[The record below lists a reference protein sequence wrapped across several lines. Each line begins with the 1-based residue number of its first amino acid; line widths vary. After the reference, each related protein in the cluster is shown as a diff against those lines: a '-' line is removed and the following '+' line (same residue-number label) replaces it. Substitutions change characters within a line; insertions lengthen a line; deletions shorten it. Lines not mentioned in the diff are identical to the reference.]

1 VAAIARPDGGH
12 FVNASQPAPKV
23 ILVHGLWFG
32 SWSMAL
38 LARRLRKAGF
48 EPRRFHYRTTRA
60 GLAEHAL
67 ALSRFIGSGLDAPLH
82 FVAHSMGGLVTLKML
97 DGESALPSGR
107 VVLLGSPLQGSLAA
121 RKSAALPGSKRLLG
135 AARAALE
142 TGYNGQPGRR
152 EIGMIAGS
160 RSVGLGLF
168 LGGLDGPGDGTV
180 TVSETRSEALREHR
194 VLPVTHTGMLFSRKV
209 AREVICFLRT
219 GNFSPWP

>member
-1 VAAIARPDGGH
+1 MAAFARLAGGD
-12 FVNASQPAPKV
+12 FVNAPAPATQV

-38 LARRLRKAGF
+38 LARRLRKAGY

-67 ALSRFIGSGLDAPLH
+67 ALRRFIGSGSGEALH

-97 DGESALPSGR
+97 DDETTLPSGR
-107 VVLLGSPLQGSLAA
+107 VVLLGSPLRGSLAA
-121 RKSAALPGSKRLLG
+121 RKSATLPGSKRLLG

-142 TGYNGQPGRR
+142 SGYDGHPGGR

-168 LGGLDGPGDGTV
+168 LGGLGEPGDGTV
-180 TVSETRSEALREHR
+180 TLSETRSGALREHR

-209 AREVICFLRT
+209 AREVIGFLRT

>member
-1 VAAIARPDGGH
+1 MS
-12 FVNASQPAPKV
+12 ASQPATQV

-32 SWSMAL
+32 SWSMAI
-38 LARRLRKAGF
+38 LARRLRKAGY
-48 EPRRFHYRTTRA
+48 EPRRFHYRTTRCD
-60 GLAEHAL
+60 LVEHAL
-67 ALSRFIGSGLDAPLH
+67 ALKRFIGSGLDAPLH

-97 DGESALPSGR
+97 DGETALPSGR

-142 TGYNGQPGRR
+142 SGYEGQTGGR
-152 EIGMIAGS
+152 EIGMIAGA

-168 LGGLDGPGDGTV
+168 LGGLGGPGDGTV
-180 TVSETRSEALREHR
+180 AVSETRSGTLREHR
-194 VLPVTHTGMLFSRKV
+194 VLPVTHTGMLFSRTV
-209 AREVICFLRT
+209 AREVICFLQT